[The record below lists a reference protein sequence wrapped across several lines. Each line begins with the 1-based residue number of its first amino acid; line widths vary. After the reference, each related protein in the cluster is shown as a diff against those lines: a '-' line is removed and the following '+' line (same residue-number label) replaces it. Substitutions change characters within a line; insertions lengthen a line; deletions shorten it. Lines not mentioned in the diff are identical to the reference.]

1 MLAQP
6 VDVFIRMW
14 CTVLNTIIDA
24 SLTHDSSYFF
34 LVVCSSYFFVKINTY
49 FSKVLQILGD
59 FVPQTRGFA
68 PGPH

>member
-1 MLAQP
+1 MHGVKCYNSRFANTRQLLFFSGSS
-6 VDVFIRMW
+6 VFQ
-14 CTVLNTIIDA
+14 L
-24 SLTHDSSYFF
+24 F
-34 LVVCSSYFFVKINTY
+34 FFVKINTY